1 MVSLNLILVAFGLVA
16 LLVGGDFL
24 VRGAVGV
31 ARRFGVSPLVIGL
44 TLVGFGTSAPELVT
58 SLSAALAGAPAIA
71 LGNVVGSN
79 IANILLIL
87 ALAAL
92 IRPVSAQMAGL
103 PREAAWVG
111 GSALGLAVLAV
122 AGQIS
127 FVAGIGLLALLGV
140 YLWGAFRSSAV
151 PALDVDIPTDPLP
164 KAATFLIV
172 GLALTIGGAIALV
185 DGATGIARAYG
196 VPEAVIGLTLVAV
209 GTSLPELATTV
220 MAARRGQSDVALGN
234 ILGSG
239 IFNILGILGTTALFA
254 KLPIESSLL
263 PDIGVMLATTAVLI
277 GLLFWRRA
285 ISRVAGL
292 VFLLLYAVYMA
303 WLSQTF

>member
-1 MVSLNLILVAFGLVA
+1 MNLILVAFGLVA
-16 LLVGGDFL
+16 LLAGGDLL

-87 ALAAL
+87 GVAAL
-92 IRPVSAQMAGL
+92 LRPVAAQMAGL

-111 GSALGLAVLAV
+111 GSALALAALAVS
-122 AGQIS
+122 GQIS
-127 FVAGIGLLALLGV
+127 TWSGVCLIGFLGF
-140 YLWGAFRSSAV
+140 YLWGAFRSSSV
-151 PALDVDIPTDPLP
+151 PSDDLSIPTDPLP
-164 KAATFLIV
+164 KAATLLVI

-239 IFNILGILGTTALFA
+239 IFNILGILGTTALVA
-254 KLPIESSLL
+254 PLPVDESLL
-263 PDIGVMLATTAVLI
+263 PDIGVMLASTALLI
-277 GLLFWRRA
+277 GLLFWKKCIGRK
-285 ISRVAGL
+285 SGGM
-292 VFLLLYAVYMA
+292 FLLLYAGYMA
-303 WLSQTF
+303 WLNQTF

>member
-1 MVSLNLILVAFGLVA
+1 LNLILVAFGLVA
-16 LLVGGDFL
+16 LLAGGDLL

-87 ALAAL
+87 GVAAL
-92 IRPVSAQMAGL
+92 IRPVAAQMAGL
-103 PREAAWVG
+103 LREASWVG
-111 GSALGLAVLAV
+111 GSALALAALAVS
-122 AGQIS
+122 GQIS
-127 FVAGIGLLALLGV
+127 TLSGACLIGFLGF
-140 YLWGAFRSSAV
+140 YLWGAFRSSSV
-151 PALDVDIPTDPLP
+151 PSDDLSILTDPLP
-164 KAATFLIV
+164 KAATLLVI

-239 IFNILGILGTTALFA
+239 IFNILGILGATALVVP
-254 KLPIESSLL
+254 LPVDASLL
-263 PDIGVMLATTAVLI
+263 PDIGVMLASTALLI
-277 GLLFWRRA
+277 GLLFWKKCIGRK
-285 ISRVAGL
+285 SGGM
-292 VFLLLYAVYMA
+292 FLLLYAGYMA

>member
-16 LLVGGDFL
+16 LLVGGDLL

-127 FVAGIGLLALLGV
+127 FLAGIGLLALLGA

-151 PALDVDIPTDPLP
+151 PAHDVDIPTDPLP

-220 MAARRGQSDVALGN
+220 MAARQGQSDVALGN

-285 ISRVAGL
+285 ISRASGL

>member
-1 MVSLNLILVAFGLVA
+1 MNLILVAFGLIA
-16 LLVGGDFL
+16 LLFGGDLL

-58 SLSAALAGAPAIA
+58 SLSAALAGSPAIA

-87 ALAAL
+87 GVAAL
-92 IRPVSAQMAGL
+92 IRPVAAQMSAL
-103 PREAAWVG
+103 PREALWVG
-111 GSALGLAVLAV
+111 GSALLLAGLSLL
-122 AGQIS
+122 GQIGTA
-127 FVAGIGLLALLGV
+127 AGAGLLALLGL
-140 YLWGAFRSSAV
+140 YLWGAFRSST
-151 PALDVDIPTDPLP
+151 PPDLDVDLSEPVDALP
-164 KAATFLIV
+164 GSVLRLV
-172 GLALTIGGAIALV
+172 GGLALTIGGAIALV

-196 VPEAVIGLTLVAV
+196 VPEAVIGLTLVAI

-239 IFNILGILGTTALFA
+239 IFNILGILGTTALVVP
-254 KLPIESSLL
+254 LPIDTLITR
-263 PDIGVMLATTAVLI
+263 DIWIMVATTALLL
-277 GLLFWRRA
+277 GMLFWRA
-285 ISRVAGL
+285 QISRATGAA
-292 VFLLLYAVYMA
+292 FLLVYAGYMV

>member
-16 LLVGGDFL
+16 LLVGGDLL

-127 FVAGIGLLALLGV
+127 FFAGIGLLALLAV

-151 PALDVDIPTDPLP
+151 PAHDVDIPTDALP
-164 KAATFLIV
+164 KAAMFLVV

-285 ISRVAGL
+285 ISRASGL
-292 VFLLLYAVYMA
+292 AFLLLYAVYMA

>member
-16 LLVGGDFL
+16 LLVGGDLL

>member
-1 MVSLNLILVAFGLVA
+1 MNLILVAFGLVA
-16 LLVGGDFL
+16 LLAGGDLL

-87 ALAAL
+87 GVAAL
-92 IRPVSAQMAGL
+92 IRPVAAQMAGL
-103 PREAAWVG
+103 PREASWVG
-111 GSALGLAVLAV
+111 GSALALAALAVS
-122 AGQIS
+122 GQIS
-127 FVAGIGLLALLGV
+127 TLSGACLIGFLGF
-140 YLWGAFRSSAV
+140 YLWGAFRSSSV
-151 PALDVDIPTDPLP
+151 PSDDLSILTDPLP
-164 KAATFLIV
+164 KAATLLVI

-239 IFNILGILGTTALFA
+239 IFNILGILGTTALVVP
-254 KLPIESSLL
+254 LPVDASLL
-263 PDIGVMLATTAVLI
+263 PDIGVMLASTALLI
-277 GLLFWRRA
+277 GLLFWKKCIGRK
-285 ISRVAGL
+285 SGGM
-292 VFLLLYAVYMA
+292 FLLLYAGYMA

>member
-1 MVSLNLILVAFGLVA
+1 MNLILVAFGLVA
-16 LLVGGDFL
+16 LLAGGDLL

-58 SLSAALAGAPAIA
+58 SLSAAFAGAPAIA

-87 ALAAL
+87 GVAAL
-92 IRPVSAQMAGL
+92 IRPVAAQMAGL
-103 PREAAWVG
+103 PREASWVG
-111 GSALGLAVLAV
+111 GSALALAALAVS
-122 AGQIS
+122 GQIS
-127 FVAGIGLLALLGV
+127 TWSGVCLIGFLGF
-140 YLWGAFRSSAV
+140 YLWGAFRSSSV
-151 PALDVDIPTDPLP
+151 PSDDLSIPTDPLP
-164 KAATFLIV
+164 KAATLLVI

-239 IFNILGILGTTALFA
+239 IFNILGILGTTALVVP
-254 KLPIESSLL
+254 LPVDASLL
-263 PDIGVMLATTAVLI
+263 PDIGVMLASTALLI
-277 GLLFWRRA
+277 GLLFWKKCIGRK
-285 ISRVAGL
+285 SGGM
-292 VFLLLYAVYMA
+292 FLLLYAGYMA

>member
-1 MVSLNLILVAFGLVA
+1 ML
-16 LLVGGDFL
+16 
-24 VRGAVGV
+24 
-31 ARRFGVSPLVIGL
+31 
-44 TLVGFGTSAPELVT
+44 
-58 SLSAALAGAPAIA
+58 
-71 LGNVVGSN
+71 
-79 IANILLIL
+79 
-87 ALAAL
+87 
-92 IRPVSAQMAGL
+92 
-103 PREAAWVG
+103 
-111 GSALGLAVLAV
+111 
-122 AGQIS
+122 
-127 FVAGIGLLALLGV
+127 
-140 YLWGAFRSSAV
+140 
-151 PALDVDIPTDPLP
+151 DIPTDPLP
-164 KAATFLIV
+164 KAAMFLVV

-239 IFNILGILGTTALFA
+239 IFNILGILDTTALFA

-277 GLLFWRRA
+277 SLLFWRRA
-285 ISRVAGL
+285 ISRFAGL

>member
-1 MVSLNLILVAFGLVA
+1 MDLIFVAFGLAA
-16 LLVGGDFL
+16 LLLGGDAL

-58 SLSAALAGAPAIA
+58 SLSAALSGAPGIA

-87 ALAAL
+87 GVAAV
-92 IRPVSAQMAGL
+92 IRPVVAQMPAL

-111 GSALGLAVLAV
+111 GTAVLLAGLALFDEITTLMGAGLLILLGL
-122 AGQIS
+122 
-127 FVAGIGLLALLGV
+127 
-140 YLWGAFRSSAV
+140 YLWGAFRTSAPEV
-151 PALDVDIPTDPLP
+151 PDLDTPGDSLSASALRLAI
-164 KAATFLIV
+164 

-185 DGATGIARAYG
+185 HGATGIARAYG

-209 GTSLPELATTV
+209 GTSLPELATTI

-239 IFNILGILGTTALFA
+239 IFNILGILGATALLA
-254 KLPIESSLL
+254 PLPVV
-263 PDIGVMLATTAVLI
+263 PDIRPDIWVMLATTLLLLA
-277 GLLFWRRA
+277 LLFRA
-285 ISRVAGL
+285 HRITRISGAA
-292 VFLLLYAVYMA
+292 FLMLYAGYMV

>member
-1 MVSLNLILVAFGLVA
+1 MNLILVAFGLAA
-16 LLVGGDFL
+16 LLVGGDLL
-24 VRGAVGV
+24 VRGAVGI

-58 SLSAALAGAPAIA
+58 SLSAALAGSPGIA

-79 IANILLIL
+79 IANILMIL
-87 ALAAL
+87 GMAAL
-92 IRPVSAQMAGL
+92 IRPVAARMAGL
-103 PREAAWVG
+103 SREAFWVG
-111 GSALGLAVLAV
+111 GSAVGLAVLAL

-127 FVAGIGLLALLGV
+127 APAGFALLGLLSV
-140 YLWGAFRSSAV
+140 YLWGTFRSGVAPEEDLS
-151 PALDVDIPTDPLP
+151 IPTDPLP
-164 KAATFLIV
+164 KAATFLTI
-172 GLALTIGGAIALV
+172 GLALTIGGAVALV

-239 IFNILGILGTTALFA
+239 IFNILGILGVTALVA
-254 KLPIESSLL
+254 PLPIDRGLL
-263 PDIGVMLATTAVLI
+263 PDIAVMLATTALLF
-277 GLLFWRRA
+277 GLLIWKQE
-285 ISRVAGL
+285 ISRWSGS
-292 VFLLLYAVYMA
+292 VFLLLYAGYMA

>member
-1 MVSLNLILVAFGLVA
+1 VVSLNLILVAFGLVA

>member
-16 LLVGGDFL
+16 LLVGGDLL
-24 VRGAVGV
+24 VRGAVGM

-58 SLSAALAGAPAIA
+58 SLSAALAGVPGIA

-87 ALAAL
+87 GVAAL

-111 GSALGLAVLAV
+111 GSAVVLAGLAV

-127 FVAGIGLLALLGV
+127 VLAGIALLGTLAV
-140 YLWGAFRSSAV
+140 YLWGAFRSSAA
-151 PALDVDIPTDPLP
+151 PMDDLDIPTDPLP

-263 PDIGVMLATTAVLI
+263 PDIGVMLATTALLI
-277 GLLFWRRA
+277 GLLFWQRS
-285 ISRVAGL
+285 ISRASGL
-292 VFLLLYAVYMA
+292 VFLLLYAGYMA

>member
-1 MVSLNLILVAFGLVA
+1 MNLILVAFGLVA
-16 LLVGGDFL
+16 LLAGGDLL

-87 ALAAL
+87 GVAAL
-92 IRPVSAQMAGL
+92 IRPVAAQMAGL
-103 PREAAWVG
+103 PREASWVG
-111 GSALGLAVLAV
+111 GSALALAALAVS
-122 AGQIS
+122 GQIS
-127 FVAGIGLLALLGV
+127 TLSGACLIGFLGF
-140 YLWGAFRSSAV
+140 YLWGAFRSSSV
-151 PALDVDIPTDPLP
+151 PSDDLSVLTDPLP
-164 KAATFLIV
+164 KAATLLVI

-239 IFNILGILGTTALFA
+239 IFNILGILGTTALVVP
-254 KLPIESSLL
+254 LPVDASLL
-263 PDIGVMLATTAVLI
+263 PDIGVMLASTALLI
-277 GLLFWRRA
+277 GLLFWKKCIGRKSGA
-285 ISRVAGL
+285 M
-292 VFLLLYAVYMA
+292 FLLLYAGYMA

>member
-1 MVSLNLILVAFGLVA
+1 MNSILVAFGLIA
-16 LLVGGDFL
+16 LLAGGDLL

-31 ARRFGVSPLVIGL
+31 ARRLGVSPLVIGL

-58 SLSAALAGAPAIA
+58 SVSAALAGAPGIA

-87 ALAAL
+87 GLAAV
-92 IRPVSAQMAGL
+92 IRPVTAQMAGL

-111 GSALGLAVLAV
+111 GSAIALAVLA
-122 AGQIS
+122 ALGQVS
-127 FVAGIGLLALLGV
+127 ALAGITLLALLGI
-140 YLWGAFRSSAV
+140 YLWGVFRSTTA
-151 PALDVDIPTDPLP
+151 PDHDPGLPTDALP
-164 KAATFLIV
+164 KAAIFLVV
-172 GLALTIGGAIALV
+172 GLALTLGGAIALV

-196 VPEAVIGLTLVAV
+196 VPETVIGLTLVAV

-239 IFNILGILGTTALFA
+239 IFNILGILGVTALVVP
-254 KLPIESSLL
+254 LPVDAALV
-263 PDIGVMLATTAVLI
+263 PDIGVMLATTALLLA
-277 GLLFWRRA
+277 LLFWRRGVG
-285 ISRVAGL
+285 RVPGL
-292 VFLLLYAVYMA
+292 AFLLTYAAYMA

>member
-1 MVSLNLILVAFGLVA
+1 MAFGLVA